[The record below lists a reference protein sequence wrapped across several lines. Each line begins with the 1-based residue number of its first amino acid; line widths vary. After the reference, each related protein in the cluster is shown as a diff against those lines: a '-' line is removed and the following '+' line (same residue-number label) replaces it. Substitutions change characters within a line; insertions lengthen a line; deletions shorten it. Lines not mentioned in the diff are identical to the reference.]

1 MTKLESQI
9 INTHLP
15 AKTVYAFLSVL
26 ANHEQIMPDQVSE
39 WQVDGDTCQY
49 IIKGTGSV
57 HLKIKER
64 KENHLV
70 ALEPNGRIPF
80 PFEVL
85 WKITPHHGGCEVQ
98 AVMNAD
104 LNPILKMIAASP
116 LTNFI
121 NLQVENLNRVLHEE
135 KSA

>member
-1 MTKLESQI
+1 MTKLESKVI
-9 INTHLP
+9 DTHLS
-15 AKTVYAFLSVL
+15 AQTVYDFLSVL
-26 ANHEQIMPDQVSE
+26 ANHEQIMPEQVSD

-49 IIKGTGSV
+49 VIKGTGSV
-57 HLKIKER
+57 HLKVKER
-64 KENHLV
+64 KENRLI

-80 PFEVL
+80 PFDVNR
-85 WKITPHHGGCEVQ
+85 KIEAHDSGAKVQ
-98 AVMNAD
+98 VIMNAD